1 MINHEEDGR
10 RTKLTTVWRRTRE
23 EGGWTEGRGK
33 GGGRRQMTDQC
44 RVLIIGGEIAPG
56 RGALH
61 LVTVTKHGKENEG
74 KGGEGREGEGMHRH
88 GAI

>member
-1 MINHEEDGR
+1 
-10 RTKLTTVWRRTRE
+10 
-23 EGGWTEGRGK
+23 
-33 GGGRRQMTDQC
+33 MTDQC

-74 KGGEGREGEGMHRH
+74 KGGEGREGKGMHRH

>member
-33 GGGRRQMTDQC
+33 GGGGRQMTDQC

>member
-33 GGGRRQMTDQC
+33 GREGRQMTDQC